1 MKKLFASTTDSV
13 SNLERENQETV
24 RRLAGECMV
33 LLENDGTLPLDK
45 ENLKIALYG
54 NGVRHMVKGGTGS
67 GDVNTREIVNV
78 ENGLEEAGAEIV
90 SKDWLDQYD
99 MVMKDSQEKY
109 MECIHKKSEQEGI
122 SIVTAMLSEQY
133 QAPDVIDILEDKTEV
148 TDTAI
153 YVLARNSGEGSDRKA
168 VQGDYFLTDGE
179 ERAIRYLAE
188 KYKKFILV
196 LNIGGMIDT
205 SAIRSIEEI
214 NSILLAGQTGNH
226 GGRMLAD
233 VLTGQTVPSGKL
245 TDTWALSYE
254 DYPSSGEFGS
264 NNGNLDD
271 EYYSE
276 GIYVGYRYFDTFHIT
291 PAYCFG
297 YGLAYTDFDIRVL
310 YASVDDGEVS
320 IDVEVENIG
329 NRYAGKEVVQIYYSA
344 PDGRLEKPYQELAAF
359 AKTKLLNPGEK
370 QVLTIRFGMKEMASY
385 DTENQAWV
393 LEAGEYVIRMGNSS
407 RNTKAI
413 AVIKIDHSVKTV
425 QLGNV
430 LKEQEEINELSSRA
444 IRLKDIEVQKEG
456 LEDVE
461 YLFVSAESIETE
473 HVRYQGERPLYEDNR
488 IDEALTLQD
497 VKAGKAVI
505 EELIAQ
511 LTEEEMARLCVG
523 TERLDET
530 GGNVVGSASKYVPGA
545 AGDTDDALWEQ
556 RGIFPLILA
565 DGPAGLRLQP
575 HFKATREGELLK
587 GGMVFGLN
595 VEPFPEDTP
604 KDAIDYY
611 QYCTAIPIAST
622 LAQSWDMEL
631 IRRMG
636 AVVGAEMKKFHVHL
650 WLAPGMNIH
659 RNPLCGRNFEYY
671 SEDPLLTG
679 RCAAACTDGVQQYG
693 EQGTTIKHYACNNQE
708 DNRMFVNVHV
718 KERALREIYLKGF
731 EIAVKESKPYALM
744 SSYNLVNGI
753 HAANHAGLLA
763 VARDEWGFDGLVVT
777 DWYSSQ
783 DTSFMGETSEAYPF
797 SSSVQCIKAGN
808 DLQMP
813 GCTKNVTDII
823 GGIEAGTEI
832 TLADLQFC
840 VKNILNIMLKCM

>member
-1 MKKLFASTTDSV
+1 MKKLFAPTTDSV
-13 SNLERENQETV
+13 SDLEKENQETV

-54 NGVRHMVKGGTGS
+54 NGARHMVKGGTGS
-67 GDVNTREIVNV
+67 GDVNTREMINV
-78 ENGLEEAGAEIV
+78 ENGLEEAGAKIV

-99 MVMKDSQEKY
+99 MVIKDSQEKY

-122 SIVTAMLSEQY
+122 SVVAAMLSEQY
-133 QAPDVIDILEDKTEV
+133 QAPDVIDILEDKTDV

-168 VQGDYFLTDGE
+168 VPGDYFLTDGE
-179 ERAIRYLAE
+179 ERAIRYLAGR
-188 KYKKFILV
+188 YKKFILV
-196 LNIGGMIDT
+196 LNIGGIIDT
-205 SAIRSIEEI
+205 SVIRSIEGI
-214 NSILLAGQTGNH
+214 HSILLAGQTGNH
-226 GGRMLAD
+226 GGRMIAD

-271 EYYSE
+271 KYYSE

-297 YGLAYTDFDIRVL
+297 YGLAYTDFDIRL
-310 YASVDDGEVS
+310 QYASVDDGEVS

-329 NRYAGKEVVQIYYSA
+329 SRYAGKEVVQSYYSA

-359 AKTKLLNPGEK
+359 AKTELLNPGEK
-370 QVLTIRFGMKEMASY
+370 QVLMIRFGMKEMASY
-385 DTENQAWV
+385 DTENHACV
-393 LEAGEYVIRMGNSS
+393 LEAGEYVIRLGNSS
-407 RNTKAI
+407 RNTKVV
-413 AVIKIDHSVKTV
+413 AVIKLDRSVKTV
-425 QLGNV
+425 QLGDA
-430 LKEQEEINELSSRA
+430 LKEQEEINELSSKA

-456 LEDVE
+456 LEDAE

-473 HVRYQGERPLYEDNR
+473 HVSYQSERPLYEDKR
-488 IDEALTLQD
+488 KDEVLTLQD

-523 TERLDET
+523 TERLEET
-530 GGNVVGSASKYVPGA
+530 GGNVVGSSSKYVPGA

-575 HFKATREGELLK
+575 HFKATQEGELLK

-693 EQGTTIKHYACNNQE
+693 GQGTTIKHYVCNNQE

-753 HAANHAGLLA
+753 HAANHARLLA
-763 VARDEWGFDGLVVT
+763 VARDEWGFDR
-777 DWYSSQ
+777 
-783 DTSFMGETSEAYPF
+783 A
-797 SSSVQCIKAGN
+797 KAVR
-808 DLQMP
+808 
-813 GCTKNVTDII
+813 K
-823 GGIEAGTEI
+823 
-832 TLADLQFC
+832 
-840 VKNILNIMLKCM
+840 

>member
-1 MKKLFASTTDSV
+1 MKKLFAPTTDSV
-13 SNLERENQETV
+13 SDLEKENQETV

-33 LLENDGTLPLDK
+33 LLENDGTLPLGKD
-45 ENLKIALYG
+45 NLKIALYG

-67 GDVNTREIVNV
+67 GDVNTREMVNV

-90 SKDWLDQYD
+90 SKDWLNQYD
-99 MVMKDSQEKY
+99 MVIKDSQEKY

-122 SIVTAMLSEQY
+122 SVVTAMLSDQY
-133 QAPDVIDILEDKTEV
+133 QAPDVIDILEDKTDV
-148 TDTAI
+148 TDTAV

-168 VQGDYFLTDGE
+168 MPGDYFLTDGE
-179 ERAIRYLAE
+179 ERAIRYLAGR
-188 KYKKFILV
+188 YKKFILV

-205 SAIRSIEEI
+205 SAIRSIEGI
-214 NSILLAGQTGNH
+214 HSILLGGQTGNH
-226 GGRMLAD
+226 GGRMIAD

-310 YASVDDGEVS
+310 YASVEDGEVS
-320 IDVEVENIG
+320 IDVEVENVG
-329 NRYAGKEVVQIYYSA
+329 SRYAGKEVVQIYYSA

-359 AKTKLLNPGEK
+359 AKTELLNPGEK
-370 QVLTIRFGMKEMASY
+370 QVLMIRFGMKEMASY
-385 DTENQAWV
+385 DTEDQAWV
-393 LEAGEYVIRMGNSS
+393 LEAGEYVIRIGNSS
-407 RNTKAI
+407 RNTKAA
-413 AVIKIDHSVKTV
+413 AVIKLDRSVKTV
-425 QLGNV
+425 QLGDA
-430 LKEQEEINELSSRA
+430 LKEQEEIDELSSKA
-444 IRLKDIEVQKEG
+444 VRLKDIEVQKEV
-456 LEDVE
+456 LEDAE

-473 HVRYQGERPLYEDNR
+473 HVSYQSERPLYEDKR
-488 IDEALTLQD
+488 KEEALTLQD
-497 VKAGKAVI
+497 VKAGKAVT

-523 TERLDET
+523 TERLEET

-575 HFKATREGELLK
+575 HFKATQEGELLK

-679 RCAAACTDGVQQYG
+679 RCAAACTNGVQQYG
-693 EQGTTIKHYACNNQE
+693 RQGTTIKHYVCNNQE

-783 DTSFMGETSEAYPF
+783 DTSFMGETSEVYPF

-823 GGIEAGTEI
+823 EGIEAGTEI

>member
-1 MKKLFASTTDSV
+1 MKKLFAPTADSV
-13 SNLERENQETV
+13 SDLEKENQETV

-33 LLENDGTLPLDK
+33 LLENDGTLPLGK

-99 MVMKDSQEKY
+99 MVMKDSREKY

-133 QAPDVIDILEDKTEV
+133 QTPDVIDILEDKTDV
-148 TDTAI
+148 TDTAV

-179 ERAIRYLAE
+179 ERAIRYLAGR
-188 KYKKFILV
+188 YKKFILV

-205 SAIRSIEEI
+205 SAIRSIEGI
-214 NSILLAGQTGNH
+214 HSILLAGQTGNH
-226 GGRMLAD
+226 GGRMIAD

-254 DYPSSGEFGS
+254 DYPSSGGFGR

-310 YASVDDGEVS
+310 YASVEDGEVS

-329 NRYAGKEVVQIYYSA
+329 SRYAGKEVVQIYYSA

-370 QVLTIRFGMKEMASY
+370 QVLMIRFGMKEMASY
-385 DTENQAWV
+385 DTENQAWI
-393 LEAGEYVIRMGNSS
+393 LEAGEYVIRIGNSS
-407 RNTKAI
+407 RNTKAA
-413 AVIKIDHSVKTV
+413 AVIKLDCSVKTV
-425 QLGNV
+425 QLGDA
-430 LKEQEEINELSSRA
+430 LKEQEEIDELSSKA
-444 IRLKDIEVQKEG
+444 VRLKDIEAQKEG
-456 LEDVE
+456 LKDAK
-461 YLFVSAESIETE
+461 YLSVSAESIETE
-473 HVRYQGERPLYEDNR
+473 YVSYQSERLLYEDKR
-488 IDEALTLQD
+488 KDEVLTLQD

-523 TERLDET
+523 TERLEET

-693 EQGTTIKHYACNNQE
+693 GQGTTIKHYVCNNQE

-783 DTSFMGETSEAYPF
+783 DTSFMGETSEVYPF

-823 GGIEAGTEI
+823 EGIEAGTEI

>member
-1 MKKLFASTTDSV
+1 MKKLFAPTADSV
-13 SNLERENQETV
+13 SDLEKENQETV

-33 LLENDGTLPLDK
+33 LLENDGTLPLGK

-78 ENGLEEAGAEIV
+78 ENGLEEVGAEIV

-109 MECIHKKSEQEGI
+109 MECIYKKSEQEGI

-133 QAPDVIDILEDKTEV
+133 QAPDVIDILEDKTDV
-148 TDTAI
+148 TDTAV

-179 ERAIRYLAE
+179 ERAIRYLAGR
-188 KYKKFILV
+188 YKKFILV
-196 LNIGGMIDT
+196 LNIGGIIDT
-205 SAIRSIEEI
+205 SAIRSIEGI
-214 NSILLAGQTGNH
+214 HSILFAGQTGNH
-226 GGRMLAD
+226 GGRMIAD
-233 VLTGQTVPSGKL
+233 VLTGQTAPSGKL

-254 DYPSSGEFGS
+254 DYPSSGGFGR

-310 YASVDDGEVS
+310 YASVEDGEVS

-329 NRYAGKEVVQIYYSA
+329 SRYAGKEVVQIYYSA

-359 AKTKLLNPGEK
+359 AKTKLLDPGEK
-370 QVLTIRFGMKEMASY
+370 QVLMIRFGMKEMASY
-385 DTENQAWV
+385 DTENQAWI
-393 LEAGEYVIRMGNSS
+393 LEAGEYVIRIGNSS
-407 RNTKAI
+407 RNTKAA
-413 AVIKIDHSVKTV
+413 AVIKLDCSVKTV
-425 QLGNV
+425 QLGDA
-430 LKEQEEINELSSRA
+430 LKEQEEIDELSSKA
-444 IRLKDIEVQKEG
+444 IRLKDIEVQKEV
-456 LEDVE
+456 LEDAE
-461 YLFVSAESIETE
+461 YLLVSAESIETE
-473 HVRYQGERPLYEDNR
+473 HVSYQSERPLYEDKR
-488 IDEALTLQD
+488 KDEVLTLQD

-523 TERLDET
+523 TERLEET
-530 GGNVVGSASKYVPGA
+530 GGDVVGSASKYVPGA
-545 AGDTDDALWEQ
+545 AGDTDDILWEQ
-556 RGIFPLILA
+556 REIFPLILA

-693 EQGTTIKHYACNNQE
+693 GQGTTIKHYVCNNQE

-753 HAANHAGLLA
+753 HAANHAGLLN

-783 DTSFMGETSEAYPF
+783 DTSFMGETSEVYPF

-823 GGIEAGTEI
+823 EGIRAGTEI

-840 VKNILNIMLKCM
+840 VKNILNVMLKCM